1 MAIAVILLIRCRRRK
16 GSNKRSGA
24 LLPLRWA
31 NDVRSDACTDEA
43 QSIAQSTRS
52 QSESTRCTNSS
63 PEMDLKMDEL
73 VVGPGPEEDDVEN
86 SENELENIYA
96 TIDEFYVN
104 REFIYSAGS
113 SEAKYMPVTEL

>member
-16 GSNKRSGA
+16 GSNKRSGV

-31 NDVRSDACTDEA
+31 SDVRSDACTDEA
-43 QSIAQSTRS
+43 QSIDQSTRS

-73 VVGPGPEEDDVEN
+73 VVAPGPEEDDVEN